1 MKILV
6 SIIMGSETDWETL
19 QHAELTLNILGIP
32 SEAKVLSAYKTP
44 DLVKEYAEKA
54 ADRGIQVI
62 IAGEGM
68 AAHLPALLASYTT
81 LPVLAVP
88 IPQEPLKGLDALL
101 SMMQTPHG
109 LPVATLA
116 VGRVG
121 AINAALLAAEIL
133 GLMHPKIKAAVI
145 EYRAGQRKKI
155 LDNPDPRKG

>member
-6 SIIMGSETDWETL
+6 SIIMGSQADWVIL

-32 SEAKVLSAYKTP
+32 SEAKVISAYKTP
-44 DLVKEYAEKA
+44 DLVKDYAERA
-54 ADRGIQVI
+54 SDRGIQVI

-68 AAHLPALLASYTT
+68 AAHLPAMLATYTT

-88 IPQEPLKGLDALL
+88 IAQEPLKGLDAMI
-101 SMMQTPHG
+101 SMMQAPHG

-121 AINAALLAAEIL
+121 AINSALLAGEIL
-133 GLMHPKIKAAVI
+133 GLMHPKIKDAVI

-155 LDNPDPRKG
+155 LDNPDPRKN